1 MRKSGLKFLPMAAAL
16 CGLVALALVTD
27 SSVDAAKKNE
37 RKGIITRPSFDP
49 AAERVELMDAVDAG
63 QLSAKM
69 IPRNAQGGNV
79 LIENLTDEPLTVQL
93 PDSVV
98 AVSVHAQFGGGAGGL
113 GGGGAGGF
121 GGGGLGGGGG
131 GGQQAAGG
139 GFGGG
144 GGGIGGG
151 GIGGGG
157 IGGMGGGGGFFSIPP
172 QSIVSVPLNTVCLE
186 HGKPEPSQK
195 SDYKLIRVEQFSDN
209 PLLPE
214 LLAMVGTGRVDKQA
228 AQAAAWHLTD
238 KMSWEQL
245 AAKTQYRVGGA
256 GHTPYF
262 HPNQLLGA
270 QQLIAASQTRA
281 AERGN
286 AEPEQP
292 KIPSRVSTAR

>member
-1 MRKSGLKFLPMAAAL
+1 MRKSGSKFLPMAAAL
-16 CGLVALALVTD
+16 CGIVALALVTD

-49 AAERVELMDAVDAG
+49 AAERVELMDAIDAG

-69 IPRNAQGGNV
+69 IPRNAEGGNV

-93 PDSVV
+93 PDAVV
-98 AVSVHAQFGGGAGGL
+98 ATSVHAQFGGGAGGL
-113 GGGGAGGF
+113 GGGGLGGGGI

-131 GGQQAAGG
+131 QQTTGG

-144 GGGIGGG
+144 GMGGG

-214 LLAMVGTGRVDKQA
+214 LLALVGTGRVDKQA

-245 AAKTQYRVGGA
+245 AAKTQYRLGGA

-270 QQLIAASQTRA
+270 QQLIAVSQTRA
-281 AERGN
+281 AEREN

-292 KIPSRVSTAR
+292 KVPSRVSTVR